1 MVYLQNQ
8 LAKECLFMKQKLH
21 HLGTLAV
28 GAMLGAALCG
38 GASAAVTAITATPSA
53 NPVYLDGQQI
63 TLEVYNINGNNYM
76 KLRDIGK
83 VMGFNVYWD
92 DGVQIDSDAAYTGE
106 APESDTE
113 STPSGES
120 VRPVATEEATPV
132 DVESA
137 RNQVVSLTNDLRREN
152 GLSALTVDENLMQAA
167 QIRAEEMAA
176 TTTYSHTRPD
186 GTKYSTVTGCRYVA
200 ENINRIAQLYLDQQ
214 GKELAE
220 ATVDSWSHSDGH
232 LANMLSTKANAIG
245 VGIAKGVNDSGK
257 DAWYCVQE
265 FLYNG
270 YTITQVYTLK

>member
-1 MVYLQNQ
+1 
-8 LAKECLFMKQKLH
+8 MKRKLH

-38 GASAAVTAITATPSA
+38 GASAAVAGVTATPST

-92 DGVQIDSDAAYTGE
+92 DGVQIDSDTAYTGE
-106 APESDTE
+106 APESDAASG
-113 STPSGES
+113 STAENIQSTTTAVED
-120 VRPVATEEATPV
+120 TPV
-132 DVESA
+132 DVEFA

-200 ENINRIAQLYLDQQ
+200 ENINRIAQLYLDQRS
-214 GKELAE
+214 KSLAE
-220 ATVDSWSHSDGH
+220 ATVDSWAYSDGH

-245 VGIAKGVNDSGK
+245 VGIAKGVNDNGK

-265 FLYNG
+265 FLYKG

>member
-1 MVYLQNQ
+1 MKKGLSFLTGIIIGATLFSGTTAVAASGV
-8 LAKECLFMKQKLH
+8 LASLSIH
-21 HLGTLAV
+21 PIYV
-28 GAMLGAALCG
+28 
-38 GASAAVTAITATPSA
+38 
-53 NPVYLDGQQI
+53 DGQQVSM
-63 TLEVYNINGNNYM
+63 TAYNINGNNYV
-76 KLRDIGK
+76 KLRDIGEA
-83 VMGFNVYWD
+83 VGFNVYWD

-152 GLSALTVDENLMQAA
+152 GLSALTVDEQLMQAA
-167 QIRAEEMAA
+167 QARAEEMAA
-176 TTTYSHTRPD
+176 TTTYAHTRPD
-186 GTKYSTVTGCRYVA
+186 GTKYSTVTDCPYVA

>member
-1 MVYLQNQ
+1 
-8 LAKECLFMKQKLH
+8 MKQKLH

-38 GASAAVTAITATPSA
+38 GASAAVSAITATPSA
-53 NPVYLDGQQI
+53 NPVYLDGQQVQM
-63 TLEVYNINGNNYM
+63 EAYKINGNNYI

-83 VMGFNVYWD
+83 VVGFNVYWD
-92 DGVQIDSDAAYTGE
+92 DGVQIDSDTAYTGE
-106 APESDTE
+106 AAEPDVASGSIAENIQ
-113 STPSGES
+113 STTTA
-120 VRPVATEEATPV
+120 VEATSV

-137 RNQVVSLTNDLRREN
+137 RNQVVTLTNALRAEN
-152 GLSALTVDENLMQAA
+152 RLPALTMDEQLMQAA
-167 QIRAEEMAA
+167 QVRAEEMAA
-176 TTTYSHTRPD
+176 TTTYAHTRPD
-186 GTKYSTVTGCRYVA
+186 GTKYSTVTDCPYVA

-214 GKELAE
+214 GKSLAE
-220 ATVDSWSHSDGH
+220 ATVDSWAHSGGH